1 MPDYLSRLVNDK
13 HDEGV
18 LSLNVMLGTGKKK
31 LCGGRLSYSS
41 ELRNALHF
49 FVISMCFALKNIEAE
64 IAEIV
69 TILSRNI
76 QISPVTK
83 IAD

>member
-1 MPDYLSRLVNDK
+1 MLRW
-13 HDEGV
+13 V
-18 LSLNVMLGTGKKK
+18 LEKK
-31 LCGGRLSYSS
+31 LWGGRLSYGS
-41 ELRNALHF
+41 ELRNVLHF

-64 IAEIV
+64 IREIV
-69 TILSRNI
+69 TILSQNI